1 MMKIEE
7 LVNTHYDKLTE
18 NDIHIWQYIATH
30 RKECEDLSIDE
41 LASRCYVSRT
51 TVMRFAKRIGL
62 HGYAE
67 LKLYL
72 KMNRRTDNEKQKGFD
87 LFYNR
92 YNHFML
98 SLKEK
103 DMTKAIE
110 MISSANNLYVYGT
123 GIVQNSAAS
132 ELKREFLEV
141 GKLINVLQSFHEL
154 SVFEKNIYEGDLV
167 IIISFS
173 GEHKRAID
181 FAKKLKW
188 KNVSI
193 ITLTSFKENTLSHL
207 ADEAF
212 YIEAPQIENP
222 MGSNHDGLAGF
233 FLLIDFMLVKYIE
246 YHERRKDDESQ

>member
-1 MMKIEE
+1 MMRIEE

-92 YNHFML
+92 YNYFML
-98 SLKEK
+98 LLKEK
-103 DMTKAIE
+103 T
-110 MISSANNLYVYGT
+110 
-123 GIVQNSAAS
+123 
-132 ELKREFLEV
+132 
-141 GKLINVLQSFHEL
+141 
-154 SVFEKNIYEGDLV
+154 
-167 IIISFS
+167 
-173 GEHKRAID
+173 
-181 FAKKLKW
+181 
-188 KNVSI
+188 
-193 ITLTSFKENTLSHL
+193 NT
-207 ADEAF
+207 
-212 YIEAPQIENP
+212 
-222 MGSNHDGLAGF
+222 M
-233 FLLIDFMLVKYIE
+233 
-246 YHERRKDDESQ
+246 